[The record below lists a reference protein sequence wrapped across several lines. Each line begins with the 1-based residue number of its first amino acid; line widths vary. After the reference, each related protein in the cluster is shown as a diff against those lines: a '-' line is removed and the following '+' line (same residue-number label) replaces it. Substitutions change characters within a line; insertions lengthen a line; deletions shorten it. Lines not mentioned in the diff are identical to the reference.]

1 MRTRPSEPRLPSS
14 SPANRDAVHV
24 GTVGGQPRATS
35 VLRSPLAIRQAIA
48 HEGTVMAMTGE
59 AEAVLRE
66 ALALPT
72 DDRADIAA
80 GLLASLDDVPDDDPG
95 VVRDEW
101 ARELRAR
108 ARRALAGEA
117 VTEDW
122 NDVRRRVADQLG
134 A

>member
-1 MRTRPSEPRLPSS
+1 
-14 SPANRDAVHV
+14 
-24 GTVGGQPRATS
+24 
-35 VLRSPLAIRQAIA
+35 
-48 HEGTVMAMTGE
+48 MTGE

-72 DDRADIAA
+72 DQRADVAA
-80 GLLASLDDVPDDDPG
+80 GLLASLEDSPDDDLR

-101 ARELRAR
+101 AQELRAR
-108 ARRALAGEA
+108 ALRVLAGDA
-117 VTEDW
+117 VSEDW

>member
-1 MRTRPSEPRLPSS
+1 MS
-14 SPANRDAVHV
+14 
-24 GTVGGQPRATS
+24 
-35 VLRSPLAIRQAIA
+35 
-48 HEGTVMAMTGE
+48 GE

-72 DDRADIAA
+72 DQRADVAA
-80 GLLASLDDVPDDDPG
+80 GLLASLEDFPDDDLA

-101 ARELRAR
+101 AQELAAR
-108 ARRALAGEA
+108 ARRALGGEA

>member
-1 MRTRPSEPRLPSS
+1 M
-14 SPANRDAVHV
+14 AGN
-24 GTVGGQPRATS
+24 GTLVR
-35 VLRSPLAIRQAIA
+35 
-48 HEGTVMAMTGE
+48 MTGE

-72 DDRADIAA
+72 DQRADVAA
-80 GLLASLDDVPDDDPG
+80 GLLASLEGAPEDDPL

-108 ARRALAGEA
+108 ALRVLAGEA

-122 NDVRRRVADQLG
+122 NGVRRRVADQLG